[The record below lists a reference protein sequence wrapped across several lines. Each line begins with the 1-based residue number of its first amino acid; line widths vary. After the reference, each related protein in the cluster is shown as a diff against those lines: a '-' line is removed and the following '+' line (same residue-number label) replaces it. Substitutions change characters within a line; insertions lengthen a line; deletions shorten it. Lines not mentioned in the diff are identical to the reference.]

1 MKRIVKK
8 DKLLVLAKNSWSET
22 EGKLFATL
30 VKELNP
36 REESD
41 FREMKITIDEIE
53 ELWGKKQVN
62 TTEIRKVCLD
72 LKRKAYE
79 IPEFNE
85 NGKLVKYK
93 YRSLFHSIDY
103 EVEKRYIT
111 FKFHEDL
118 KILLLEFVNNFVKY
132 NIENI
137 LKFKSKYSIS
147 FYERFKLDLQF
158 KKENSP
164 KVMIDLEE
172 FREWLNIKNK
182 YKRINDIK
190 RKILEPV
197 ALDLKKYSDV
207 YMYYDFVKEGRK
219 VTSILFRF
227 VKNLKEDERQLHFFT
242 DDELENEYDKFIG
255 LKYTAKGKD
264 GTSRQLEI
272 IRIVG
277 ALKNNNYIT
286 VLVQDIRSKET
297 TEVDINKSI
306 LIDFYNKN
314 KNYK

>member
-8 DKLLVLAKNSWSET
+8 DKLLVLAKNSWSEV

-30 VKELNP
+30 IKELNP
-36 REESD
+36 KEESD

-62 TTEIRKVCLD
+62 TTEIRKVCLE

-85 NGKLVKYK
+85 NGKLIKYK

-103 EVEKRYIT
+103 EVEKRYIS
-111 FKFHEDL
+111 FKFHDDL
-118 KILLLEFVNNFVKY
+118 KPLLLEFVNNFVKY

-158 KKENSP
+158 KRETSP

-182 YKRINDIK
+182 YKRVNDIK
-190 RKILEPV
+190 RYILEPV
-197 ALDLKKYSDV
+197 AQDLKKYSDV

-219 VTSILFRF
+219 VIGILFRF
-227 VKNLKEDERQLHFFT
+227 VKNLKEDERQLYFF
-242 DDELENEYDKFIG
+242 DKNDLKSEYDKYIG
-255 LKYTAKGKD
+255 LKYTAKNKD
-264 GTSRQLEI
+264 GIDRQMEI
-272 IRIVG
+272 IRIVR
-277 ALKNNNYIT
+277 ALKNNDYIT
-286 VLVQDIRSKET
+286 ALVRDIRSKET
-297 TEVDINKSI
+297 AEVDIDKSI

>member
-1 MKRIVKK
+1 MRRIVKK
-8 DKLLVLAKNSWSET
+8 DKLLVLAKNSWSEV

-30 VKELNP
+30 IKELNP
-36 REESD
+36 KEESD
-41 FREMKITIDEIE
+41 FGEMKITIDEIE

-85 NGKLVKYK
+85 NDKLIKYK

-158 KKENSP
+158 KKETSP
-164 KVMIDLEE
+164 KVTIDLDE

-190 RKILEPV
+190 RYILEPV
-197 ALDLKKYSDV
+197 AQDLKKYSDV
-207 YMYYDFVKEGRK
+207 YMYYEFKKEGRK
-219 VTSILFRF
+219 VTGILFRF
-227 VKNLKEDERQLHFFT
+227 VKNLKEDERQMHFFT
-242 DDELENEYDKFIG
+242 DDELENEYDKYIG
-255 LKYTAKGKD
+255 LKYTPKGTNK
-264 GTSRQLEI
+264 QLEI
-272 IRIVG
+272 IRIVR
-277 ALKNNNYIT
+277 ALKETEHIT
-286 VLVQDIRSKET
+286 ILVQDIRTKET
-297 TEVDINKSI
+297 AEANINKKT
-306 LIDFYNKN
+306 LISFYNKN

>member
-8 DKLLVLAKNSWSET
+8 DKLLVLAKNSWSEV

-30 VKELNP
+30 IKELNP
-36 REESD
+36 KEESD

-62 TTEIRKVCLD
+62 TTEIRKVCLE

-79 IPEFNE
+79 IPVFE
-85 NGKLVKYK
+85 NGKLIKYK

-103 EVEKRYIT
+103 EVEKKYIS
-111 FKFHEDL
+111 FKFHDDL
-118 KILLLEFVNNFVKY
+118 KPLLLEFVNNFVKY

-158 KKENSP
+158 KRETSP

-182 YKRINDIK
+182 YKRVNDIK
-190 RKILEPV
+190 RYILEPV

-207 YMYYDFVKEGRK
+207 YMYYEFKKEGRK
-219 VTSILFRF
+219 VTGILFRF
-227 VKNLKEDERQLHFFT
+227 VKNLKEDERQLYFF
-242 DDELENEYDKFIG
+242 DENDLKSEYDKYIG
-255 LKYTAKGKD
+255 LKYTAKNKD
-264 GTSRQLEI
+264 GIDRQMEI
-272 IRIVG
+272 IRIVR
-277 ALKNNNYIT
+277 ALKNNDYIT
-286 VLVQDIRSKET
+286 ALVRDIRSKET
-297 TEVDINKSI
+297 AEVDIDKSI